1 MLMTDRASGRAA
13 AESAEVEPREED
25 ARPEGEVGLGLQR
38 GRGFALWRQ
47 IARTLEEEIA
57 RGHLA
62 PGARLPTEA
71 ELAERFA
78 VNRHTVRRAV
88 AELAGRALVRV
99 EQGRGTFVQ
108 ENVIDYSVGR
118 RTRFSENI
126 ARVGGAPGGRL
137 LRAVTMPAAAPV
149 AEALGVE
156 AGSSVVLIE
165 RVGEVDGR
173 PVNIGLHWFCAL
185 RFPDMIDA
193 YRETGSITRSL
204 QRQGVADY
212 VRKRTRVTARM
223 PSQDE
228 ARILQQPVTRPIL
241 QSESVN
247 VDPDGRPVE
256 YGICR
261 FAGDRMQ
268 LVFEP

>member
-1 MLMTDRASGRAA
+1 
-13 AESAEVEPREED
+13 
-25 ARPEGEVGLGLQR
+25 
-38 GRGFALWRQ
+38 
-47 IARTLEEEIA
+47 
-57 RGHLA
+57 
-62 PGARLPTEA
+62 
-71 ELAERFA
+71 
-78 VNRHTVRRAV
+78 
-88 AELAGRALVRV
+88 
-99 EQGRGTFVQ
+99 
-108 ENVIDYSVGR
+108 
-118 RTRFSENI
+118 
-126 ARVGGAPGGRL
+126 RL

-156 AGSSVVLIE
+156 SGSSVVLIE

-204 QRQGVADY
+204 HRQTVAEY
-212 VRKRTRVTARM
+212 VRKRTRMTSRFPTQSV
-223 PSQDE
+223 

-241 QSESVN
+241 QRESVF
-247 VDPDGRPVE
+247 VDPDGRSVE

-261 FAGDRMQ
+261 FAGNRMP

>member
-1 MLMTDRASGRAA
+1 MFVTEAGALADVAADGADEAGR
-13 AESAEVEPREED
+13 
-25 ARPEGEVGLGLQR
+25 GLER
-38 GRGFALWRQ
+38 GGGFALWRQ

-57 RGHLA
+57 RGDHA

-71 ELAERFA
+71 DLAARFG
-78 VNRHTVRRAV
+78 VNRHTLRRAV
-88 AELAGRALVRV
+88 AELAARALVRV

-108 ENVIDYSVGR
+108 ENVIDYAVGR
-118 RTRFSENI
+118 RTRFSENV

-137 LRAVTMPAAAPV
+137 LRAATMPAPAPV
-149 AEALGVE
+149 AAALDLKPGRPVT
-156 AGSSVVLIE
+156 LIE

-173 PVNIGLHWFCAL
+173 PVNIGLHYFCAE
-185 RFPDMIDA
+185 RFPAMIDS
-193 YRETGSITRSL
+193 YRATQSITASL
-204 QRQGVADY
+204 ARLGVADY
-212 VRKRTRVTARM
+212 VRRVTRVTARM

-228 ARILQQPVTRPIL
+228 AHILQQPATRPLL
-241 QSESVN
+241 QTESIN
-247 VDPDGRPVE
+247 TDTDGSPVE

>member
-1 MLMTDRASGRAA
+1 MLVTDGGLPAATRQEGDSGH
-13 AESAEVEPREED
+13 
-25 ARPEGEVGLGLQR
+25 GLER
-38 GRGFALWRQ
+38 GSGFALWRQ

-57 RGHLA
+57 RGDHP
-62 PGARLPTEA
+62 PGSRLSTEG
-71 ELAERFA
+71 ELAGRFG
-78 VNRHTVRRAV
+78 VNRHTVRRAI
-88 AELAGRALVRV
+88 AELGALALVRV

-108 ENVIDYSVGR
+108 ENVIDYAVGR

-137 LRAVTMPAAAPV
+137 LRSACAPASEQV
-149 AEALGVE
+149 ATALGLRP
-156 AGSSVVLIE
+156 GSPVVLIE

-173 PVNIGLHWFCAL
+173 PVNIGLHYFCGV
-185 RFPDMIDA
+185 RFPDMIAA
-193 YRETGSITRSL
+193 YREAGSITRAL
-204 QRQGVADY
+204 ERQGLSDY
-212 VRKRTRVTARM
+212 VRKVTRVTARM

-228 ARILQQPVTRPIL
+228 AQILQQPATRPIL
-241 QSESVN
+241 QSEAVN
-247 VDPDGRPVE
+247 VDTDGRPVE